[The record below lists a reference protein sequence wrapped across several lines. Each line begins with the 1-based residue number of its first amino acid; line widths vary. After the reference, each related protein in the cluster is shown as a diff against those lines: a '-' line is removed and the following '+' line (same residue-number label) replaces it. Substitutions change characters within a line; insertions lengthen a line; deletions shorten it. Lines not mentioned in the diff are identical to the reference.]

1 MIKINGQD
9 RKFSDISL
17 KELLEKCN
25 FDSEKVAVELN
36 EEIISKKDFDKIDHI
51 GGSRLEHFFRSE
63 NCRQQF
69 IIVSFLVHTL

>member
-25 FDSEKVAVELN
+25 FDSEKVAVEIN
-36 EEIISKKDFDKIDHI
+36 EEIISKKDFDKIKIKDNDKI
-51 GGSRLEHFFRSE
+51 EV
-63 NCRQQF
+63 
-69 IIVSFLVHTL
+69 VSFVGGG

>member
-9 RKFSDISL
+9 TKFSDISL

-36 EEIISKKDFDKIDHI
+36 EEIISKKDFDKIKIKDNDKI
-51 GGSRLEHFFRSE
+51 EV
-63 NCRQQF
+63 
-69 IIVSFLVHTL
+69 VSFV

>member
-36 EEIISKKDFDKIDHI
+36 EEIISKKDFDKIKIKDNDKI
-51 GGSRLEHFFRSE
+51 EVVGFVGGG
-63 NCRQQF
+63 
-69 IIVSFLVHTL
+69 

>member
-9 RKFSDISL
+9 TKFSDIFL

-36 EEIISKKDFDKIDHI
+36 EEIISKKDFDKIKIKDNDKI
-51 GGSRLEHFFRSE
+51 EV
-63 NCRQQF
+63 
-69 IIVSFLVHTL
+69 VSFVGGG

>member
-9 RKFSDISL
+9 TKFSDISL

-36 EEIISKKDFDKIDHI
+36 EEIISKKEFDKIKINDNDKI
-51 GGSRLEHFFRSE
+51 EV
-63 NCRQQF
+63 
-69 IIVSFLVHTL
+69 VSFVGGG

>member
-9 RKFSDISL
+9 TKFSDISL

-36 EEIISKKDFDKIDHI
+36 EEIISKKDFDKIKIKDNDKI
-51 GGSRLEHFFRSE
+51 EVVGFVGGG
-63 NCRQQF
+63 
-69 IIVSFLVHTL
+69 

>member
-36 EEIISKKDFDKIDHI
+36 EEIISKKDFDKIKIKDNDKI
-51 GGSRLEHFFRSE
+51 EV
-63 NCRQQF
+63 
-69 IIVSFLVHTL
+69 VSFVGGG

>member
-9 RKFSDISL
+9 TKLSDISL

-36 EEIISKKDFDKIDHI
+36 EEIISKKDFDKIKIKDNDKI
-51 GGSRLEHFFRSE
+51 EV
-63 NCRQQF
+63 
-69 IIVSFLVHTL
+69 VSFVGGG

>member
-9 RKFSDISL
+9 TKFSDISL

-36 EEIISKKDFDKIDHI
+36 EEIISKKDFDKIKIKDNDKI
-51 GGSRLEHFFRSE
+51 EV
-63 NCRQQF
+63 
-69 IIVSFLVHTL
+69 VSFVGGG

>member
-9 RKFSDISL
+9 TKFSDISL

-36 EEIISKKDFDKIDHI
+36 EEIINKKEFDKIKINDNDKI
-51 GGSRLEHFFRSE
+51 EV
-63 NCRQQF
+63 
-69 IIVSFLVHTL
+69 VSFVGGG

>member
-9 RKFSDISL
+9 TKLSDISL

-36 EEIISKKDFDKIDHI
+36 EEIISKKDFDKIKIKDNDKI
-51 GGSRLEHFFRSE
+51 EV
-63 NCRQQF
+63 
-69 IIVSFLVHTL
+69 VSFVGGGWWIKYLQKKK